1 MGVMSNSSWLAL
13 KASEGA
19 KVSGITEGRGGNISI
34 IDMLYVCYVRRIIYL
49 FFRFFGFFAFSKKTD
64 RRYAFL
70 VILSSL
76 LWNMVFGTGAGCSL
90 HGIEG
95 IIGIEGLV
103 AIALLLLHCS
113 SSNTFISS
121 SRFLLARTL
130 F

>member
-1 MGVMSNSSWLAL
+1 M
-13 KASEGA
+13 
-19 KVSGITEGRGGNISI
+19 
-34 IDMLYVCYVRRIIYL
+34 
-49 FFRFFGFFAFSKKTD
+49 
-64 RRYAFL
+64 
-70 VILSSL
+70 
-76 LWNMVFGTGAGCSL
+76 FGTGAGCSL

-130 F
+130 FLITLSTVVGYGVRCSGAWDKKRIAESMEVGYV